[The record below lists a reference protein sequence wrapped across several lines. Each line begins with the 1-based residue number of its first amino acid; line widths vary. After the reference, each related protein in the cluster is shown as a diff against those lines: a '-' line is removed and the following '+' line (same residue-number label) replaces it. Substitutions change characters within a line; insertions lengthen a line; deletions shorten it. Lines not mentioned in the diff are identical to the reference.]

1 MNMKTHNKKTCI
13 ASYLHLVFGFLFVAF
28 SWGTLAAP
36 RLAFSDLVNGPVSG
50 LNDGLGQGA
59 IVTIWGYRLGD
70 ERGAVIFEDSQGKRS
85 SAAHIYYWKKADGK
99 LPSGP
104 ANLYKSHQLYEVAF
118 SMPTVPLGTGKI
130 FLQHQDGSLSNPLPF
145 TAIEGRIFHVKN
157 SGNNLNDGSFKSP
170 WLFLNGDDTKIP
182 AAGNGKLTAG
192 DIVYL
197 HNTTERLADYAGA
210 SHRAA
215 IFLRNIKGLETAH
228 VALVSYPNTVAT
240 VESPTWGIHPYLSTG
255 IVVSKFVIK
264 GGMIEDKN
272 SSEVIPPTSPSTAQI
287 TSTQNGRIVA
297 NALTDLE
304 GRCSNGYAGAIT
316 GGEEATDNLQVLGN
330 EIFGIGCKQTSHFHH
345 TTYFTRR
352 TQTGANAI
360 RAGQF
365 AWNYLHDNEAKYGIH
380 YYDQTNNSEK
390 SCDPIVG
397 KLQIHHNLIENQR
410 SAAISVRTT
419 SSDLSK
425 VCWELD
431 VDIHNNIVVNTG
443 LGPVAEITNGTQ
455 PYAVVIGGSIK
466 GSFRIFH
473 NLFFKV
479 SDESARLFGLPA
491 VISYTNP
498 DRISNLLVVN
508 NMIDAGVN
516 MPIVE
521 GPEHVATN
529 NSITPPAVDSTFDK
543 FVSWG
548 RQSLDNSNIYSERPF
563 TFTDRFSLNEKM
575 ISGQSAKNVES
586 IMLDFY
592 GNDYPKQSV
601 LIGPLQLVDN

>member
-1 MNMKTHNKKTCI
+1 MRTWLQFVIGLFFVSLSSGI
-13 ASYLHLVFGFLFVAF
+13 AAQ
-28 SWGTLAAP
+28 P
-36 RLAFSDLVNGPVSG
+36 RLAFSDLVNGPVRG
-50 LNDGLGQGA
+50 LDDGLGQGA

-70 ERGAVIFEDSQGKRS
+70 SRGTVIFEDSQGKRHT
-85 SAAHIYYWKKADGK
+85 AAHIYYWKKADGK

-118 SMPTVPLGTGKI
+118 SMPTVPLGAGKI
-130 FLQHQDGSLSNPLPF
+130 FLQQHDGTLSNPLPF

-157 SGNNLNDGSFKSP
+157 SGNNLNVGSFKSP
-170 WLFLNGDDTKIP
+170 WLFLNGDDTRIP
-182 AAGNGKLTAG
+182 AAGNGKLLAG

-197 HNTTERLADYAGA
+197 HNTTERLADYAGS

-215 IFLRNIKGLETAH
+215 IFLRNIKGLANAH
-228 VALVSYPNTVAT
+228 VALVSYPNTVAK

-255 IVVSKFVIK
+255 IVVSKFLVK
-264 GGMIEDKN
+264 GGMIEDQQL
-272 SSEVIPPTSPSTAQI
+272 SEVTPPASPSTAQI
-287 TSTQNGRIVA
+287 TSTQNGRVVA

-304 GRCSNGYAGAIT
+304 GKCSNGYAGAIT

-330 EIFGIGCKQTSHFHH
+330 EIYGIGCKQTSHFHH

-352 TQTGANAI
+352 TQTGAGAI
-360 RAGQF
+360 QAGQF

-397 KLQIHHNLIENQR
+397 KLQIHHNMIENQR

-425 VCWELD
+425 VCWTLD
-431 VDIHNNIVVNTG
+431 VDINNNIARNTG

-455 PYAVVIGGSIK
+455 PYAVIIGGSIK
-466 GSFRIFH
+466 GKFRIFH

-491 VISYTNP
+491 VISYSNP
-498 DRISNLLVVN
+498 DRVSSLLVVN
-508 NMIDAGVN
+508 NIIDAG
-516 MPIVE
+516 MDMAIVD
-521 GPEHVATN
+521 GSEHVVSKN
-529 NSITPPAVDSTFDK
+529 WITPSTTNSTLEMFLA
-543 FVSWG
+543 WG
-548 RQSLDNSNIYSERPF
+548 RENLDNSNLYGERPF
-563 TFTDRFSLNEKM
+563 TINGTFSLKPNLLPN
-575 ISGQSAKNVES
+575 QSAVRVEPN
-586 IMLDFY
+586 MFDFY
-592 GNDYPKQSV
+592 GYDYPTQSI
-601 LIGPLQLVDN
+601 LIGPLQHVND